1 MIGSTSEL
9 FFPAKLFLRATLS
22 QHRQLSLG
30 DAELYSSV
38 FILLLATAV
47 SGQITSGQSTPVPA
61 RPTHATRTQSSGQHL
76 KAASTASGYY
86 QQISAGEHLRWF
98 AQSTVGPE
106 SLTAGLFSAGFGTAI
121 DRPREYGP
129 HWDGLG
135 KRYAMRLT
143 GVSTG
148 NAIEAGLGCCVG
160 RRSTIF
166 PRRRPAYQKAAEKCD
181 GDGFSRLATA
191 METWGRHMPGISATR
206 ATTSSRTPGGRTV
219 NPARAMPT
227 YAFCSVL
234 RERWAAMRL
243 QSSGPTP
250 AS

>member
-1 MIGSTSEL
+1 M
-9 FFPAKLFLRATLS
+9 RN
-22 QHRQLSLG
+22 
-30 DAELYSSV
+30 LYSSV

-148 NAIEAGLGCCVG
+148 NAIEAGLGAVWG
-160 RRSTIF
+160 EDPRYFRAAGQPIKRRLKNVTVMDFRGSP
-166 PRRRPAYQKAAEKCD
+166 PRWKLGAGICPV
-181 GDGFSRLATA
+181 SRQRGQQLPLELLA
-191 METWGRHMPGISATR
+191 
-206 ATTSSRTPGGRTV
+206 GG
-219 NPARAMPT
+219 
-227 YAFCSVL
+227 
-234 RERWAAMRL
+234 
-243 QSSGPTP
+243 Q
-250 AS
+250 